1 MFWFMGRAVQAAARV
16 DRQVRH
22 AFDGLPDRFTFALTV
37 NPRGPAMI
45 IGKDSS
51 GKVRYLGNDPTQRLV
66 DLQLAIKHIEA
77 AIRLFTF
84 QEPTVVAVARDRLTV
99 SGDIPA
105 ACAVVRILDMV
116 EVFLLPKFLARL
128 AVRRYPQ
135 WPPLKKYKG
144 RLLIYLR
151 AILGL

>member
-1 MFWFMGRAVQAAARV
+1 
-16 DRQVRH
+16 
-22 AFDGLPDRFTFALTV
+22 
-37 NPRGPAMI
+37 MI